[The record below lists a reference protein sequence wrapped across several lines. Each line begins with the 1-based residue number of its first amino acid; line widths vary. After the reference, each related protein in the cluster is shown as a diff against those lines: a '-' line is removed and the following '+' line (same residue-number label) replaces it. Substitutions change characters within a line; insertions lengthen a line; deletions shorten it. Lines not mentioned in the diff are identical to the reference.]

1 MAFDTSQFR
10 EFRYGWPVVLV
21 STFGISLGMAPLPFY
36 TIGVFAQPLAE
47 EFGWGIDQILLGLMP
62 FYIVTVISAPMAG
75 YLSDR
80 HGLLLRLRL
89 LTLHGCRF
97 CNQGDRRDALA
108 ACLTEFLGNPEK
120 AKYAFNLI
128 EQRVGRKTNN
138 FPNYSI
144 ALEMERLRS
153 EEKMT
158 LGKAAEKIQRNQSL
172 SISPRQITNIYRKYR
187 DDDAYR
193 AWKAALRDLEE

>member
-1 MAFDTSQFR
+1 MRRRCRAMGKKLSKNDIVSLKRRIKNAKTNTEDAHYLLKLAAFYSKKGEMPKD
-10 EFRYGWPVVLV
+10 
-21 STFGISLGMAPLPFY
+21 LGEY
-36 TIGVFAQPLAE
+36 
-47 EFGWGIDQILLGLMP
+47 
-62 FYIVTVISAPMAG
+62 
-75 YLSDR
+75 
-80 HGLLLRLRL
+80 
-89 LTLHGCRF
+89 
-97 CNQGDRRDALA
+97 LA

-138 FPNYSI
+138 FPNYTI